1 MKKRWAA
8 TDDARAKQEA
18 EDRAYERE
26 KKWARK
32 DAEREAIRRE
42 RERFREER
50 ALRIEALAV
59 QHKVRDNNWKA
70 EQVCFLSV
78 DLLSIR
84 LTYTGFHIVQKSCTL
99 VYFIFISFLF
109 IVLIFISGERSV

>member
-8 TDDARAKQEA
+8 ADDARDKQEA

-26 KKWARK
+26 KKWARQ

-59 QHKVRDNNWKA
+59 QHKVRDNKWKA
-70 EQVCFLSV
+70 EQVRVNFSF
-78 DLLSIR
+78 
-84 LTYTGFHIVQKSCTL
+84 Y
-99 VYFIFISFLF
+99 YSFLF
-109 IVLIFISGERSV
+109 YFSFVIVLFFSKNLFISWL